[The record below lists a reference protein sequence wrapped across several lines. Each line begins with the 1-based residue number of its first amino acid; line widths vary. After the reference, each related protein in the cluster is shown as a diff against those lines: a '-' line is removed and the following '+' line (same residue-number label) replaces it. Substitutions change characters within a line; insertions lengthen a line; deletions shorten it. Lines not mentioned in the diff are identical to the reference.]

1 MPAGAEKQRGTGR
14 PCGIVGAGPGTQ
26 TLGYFRKEQNL
37 HPRSGQVRIER
48 VWATARHIRCHNR
61 HDGDLVVGMSASLE
75 PSPEQLA
82 ALAERPAD
90 APVVMINLLQF
101 RADGGRES
109 YLRYA
114 QEVAPH
120 LQRVGGTVRY
130 GGAAPGVVIG
140 DGEKPWWD
148 AIIVVEYPSPAAFLD
163 MVTNEEYLKVHEYRA
178 AGRDRGDLIATSIWT
193 MGD

>member
-1 MPAGAEKQRGTGR
+1 
-14 PCGIVGAGPGTQ
+14 
-26 TLGYFRKEQNL
+26 
-37 HPRSGQVRIER
+37 
-48 VWATARHIRCHNR
+48 
-61 HDGDLVVGMSASLE
+61 MSSSLE
-75 PSPEQLA
+75 PTPERLA
-82 ALAERPAD
+82 ALASRQAD
-90 APVVMINLLQF
+90 VPVVMINLLQF

-130 GGAAPGVVIG
+130 AGAAPGVVIG

-178 AGRDRGDLIATSIWT
+178 AGLDRGDLIATSIWT

>member
-1 MPAGAEKQRGTGR
+1 MSIPA
-14 PCGIVGAGPGTQ
+14 
-26 TLGYFRKEQNL
+26 KEQ
-37 HPRSGQVRIER
+37 
-48 VWATARHIRCHNR
+48 A
-61 HDGDLVVGMSASLE
+61 MSSTLE
-75 PSPEQLA
+75 PSSEQIA
-82 ALAERPAD
+82 ALAARQAD

-101 RADGGRES
+101 RGDGGRES

-130 GGAAPGVVIG
+130 AGAAPGVVIG

-163 MVTNEEYLKVHEYRA
+163 MVSNEEYLKVHEYRA
-178 AGRDRGDLIATSIWT
+178 AGLDRGDLIATSMWT

>member
-1 MPAGAEKQRGTGR
+1 
-14 PCGIVGAGPGTQ
+14 
-26 TLGYFRKEQNL
+26 
-37 HPRSGQVRIER
+37 
-48 VWATARHIRCHNR
+48 
-61 HDGDLVVGMSASLE
+61 MSSSLE
-75 PSPEQLA
+75 PTPEQLA
-82 ALAERPAD
+82 ALASRQAD
-90 APVVMINLLQF
+90 VPVVMINLLQF

-130 GGAAPGVVIG
+130 AGAAPGVVIG

-148 AIIVVEYPSPAAFLD
+148 AIIVVEYPSPAEFLD